1 MARRYR
7 RHRVRGYYRN
17 GKYVRGHLKSYPKAG
32 VGAVGVVVFLLVVLV
47 LAKMGENF

>member
-7 RHRVRGYYRN
+7 RHRVRGYRRN
-17 GKYVRGHLKSYPKAG
+17 GRYVRGHLRNYPKAG
-32 VGAVGVVVFLLVVLV
+32 ASVVGVIVFFVVILV